1 MDESRPRSSS
11 DPGGRQTDT
20 KKRKNTAPHGGTPP
34 TGFYRCLGRV
44 PEDATCLL
52 PAIPRRGSPGTLV
65 RSANNLLEILAT
77 TEAEAAAAAPA
88 DARDD
93 PMACDDAPAA
103 ADETDDS
110 PRSVM
115 AEAIDVGGSQQPRME
130 PAMSWPPPQPVRHGA
145 GSWEKWQKWQ
155 ALASNRSGG
164 VLPPATYSTSPGDWA
179 QHTSLEGGTSM
190 MR

>member
-1 MDESRPRSSS
+1 
-11 DPGGRQTDT
+11 
-20 KKRKNTAPHGGTPP
+20 
-34 TGFYRCLGRV
+34 
-44 PEDATCLL
+44 
-52 PAIPRRGSPGTLV
+52 
-65 RSANNLLEILAT
+65 
-77 TEAEAAAAAPA
+77 
-88 DARDD
+88 
-93 PMACDDAPAA
+93 MACDDAPAA

-115 AEAIDVGGSQQPRME
+115 AEAIGVGGSQQPRKE
-130 PAMSWPPPQPVRHGA
+130 PAMSWPPPQPVRNGA

-155 ALASNRSGG
+155 ALASNRHGG